1 MIVLYHLYISIFLLR
16 YLFQFRVRKENT
28 PMMREI
34 TKADEDNDEEEKKE
48 EDDKTKEDNECHK
61 NTVIWKCNR
70 SGCEA
75 TGVSTSVYIL
85 PSRHI
90 ETVSRLDANGNAIIG
105 TNHRWERS

>member
-1 MIVLYHLYISIFLLR
+1 MS
-16 YLFQFRVRKENT
+16 E
-28 PMMREI
+28 
-34 TKADEDNDEEEKKE
+34 AS
-48 EDDKTKEDNECHK
+48 DKTKEDKEYHK

-75 TGVSTSVYIL
+75 TGASTSVDIL
-85 PSRHI
+85 PSRQNDCI